1 MPVYRRLQYVVVAAA
16 VVTALIGP
24 PGHGAARTNVKPAPH
39 SLEPLDVSKP
49 LPEPLKLPNSALEP
63 IDWNAL
69 GGWAT
74 DDHAAAFTTF
84 VTSCH
89 ALLRA
94 ILSKSETRPMYL
106 ALTHVCRQ
114 ALAAGRPTA
123 EQARMFFER
132 NFRPLRITKL
142 GENAGFLTGSTNR
155 SWMGRGSQQ
164 ESSRS
169 RSTAALGTWCR
180 R

>member
-39 SLEPLDVSKP
+39 LLESVDLSKP
-49 LPEPLKLPNSALEP
+49 PPEPLKLPNSALEP

-74 DDHAAAFTTF
+74 DDHAAAFATF
-84 VTSCH
+84 VASCRP
-89 ALLRA
+89 LLRTV
-94 ILSKSETRPMYL
+94 LSKSETRPMYL

-123 EQARMFFER
+123 EQARTFFER

-164 ESSRS
+164 ESSKS